1 MLNLKE
7 IDETLEELRILFEVD
22 TESDINEIKNRY
34 NDMKND
40 DEF

>member
-7 IDETLEELRILFEVD
+7 IDETLEELRMLFEVD